1 MWPSGL
7 VTLTDLSY
15 LGTCTVCTLAYCHGR
30 FRVTGTCFKGI
41 EFTYQ
46 VQSHISSY
54 LHLPQARY
62 NHTTTTTTTTTNHL
76 PHSVFF
82 FFLLFFLI
90 LRLAPPGL
98 LTVTR

>member
-15 LGTCTVCTLAYCHGR
+15 LGTCTVCTLAYCHGG
-30 FRVTGTCFKGI
+30 FRVTGTCFKDI
-41 EFTYQ
+41 EIPIRYKVT
-46 VQSHISSY
+46 Y
-54 LHLPQARY
+54 LHIFTCLK
-62 NHTTTTTTTTTNHL
+62 HVTTTQPQPQPQTTYL
-76 PHSVFF
+76 ILFF
-82 FFLLFFLI
+82 FLFLLFFLI